1 MVTQSRRTNNSLAD
15 VLFEEPYRFEFFQA
29 VRLLERIE
37 PERHTVGRY
46 SEPASEAVRFR
57 TRVALSFPPS
67 QIHQLADASEDEA
80 TPPRMTVAFMGLTG
94 PAGVLPHHY

>member
-1 MVTQSRRTNNSLAD
+1 MATESGRTSNSLAD

-37 PERHTVGRY
+37 PERHAVGRY

-67 QIHQLADASEDEA
+67 QIYQLTDASEDDS
-80 TPPRMTVAFMGLTG
+80 RRRLG
-94 PAGVLPHHY
+94 